1 MNRFISSFIAVSLC
15 LAAPGLACAADVT
28 LGNLKIAD
36 PYARA
41 MVPGAEVGGG
51 YLTITNSGKTEDRLV
66 SATSSRAVKVEIHEM
81 KMDKDVM
88 VMRKLENGLPLPAGK
103 SVQLKPGSYHV
114 MFMDVVDPFK
124 QGETIKARLTFEKAG
139 SIDVDFPVGSA
150 IAKKAGNGGD
160 HANAAE

>member
-1 MNRFISSFIAVSLC
+1 MNRFISSLVAASLC
-15 LAAPGLACAADVT
+15 VAAPGLACAADIT
-28 LGNLKIAD
+28 LGSLKIAN

-51 YLTITNSGKTEDRLV
+51 YMTITNSGKTDDRLI
-66 SATSSRAVKVEIHEM
+66 SATSSRAAKVEIHEM

-88 VMRKLENGLPLPAGK
+88 AMRKLESGLALPAGK

-114 MFMDVVDPFK
+114 MFMDVIVPFK
-124 QGETIKARLTFEKAG
+124 QGETIRARLTFEKAG
-139 SIDVDFPVGSA
+139 SIDVDFAVGSA
-150 IAKKAGNGGD
+150 IAKKADIGGD